1 MTTTPDR
8 ILSNFDENAHHIAKR
23 QYLQAGDG
31 DLGGMFRR
39 IADWVA
45 GAEAPEARL
54 GWAQRY
60 YDLMAEKKFCPGG
73 RVLAG
78 AGTQHGNVLNCL
90 QGDTLVETRQG
101 QARIA
106 DLSGE
111 VEVLSQ
117 GGLYRTARFRSYGT
131 QDLYRV
137 LFENGETVEATAGH
151 EWPVGK
157 RGKSGQY
164 RKVTTLD
171 LVGQFVPVLPTG
183 RRPAR
188 DEDFE
193 AGVRHGVTY
202 GDGSKNTNGHTYHV
216 QLFGAKRPLA
226 QHFGE
231 FRVHDAVYAGREVT
245 VAQGMRGELK
255 ALPDELSSD
264 AYWYGFFCGLLATDG
279 GVDDRGSAAIYQSD
293 ADELARLARQLV
305 RFGVKAASVK
315 LFRQADAGYGGKPG
329 YALRLIKQ
337 TLLPEDFLREDQR
350 ERFGRSLGGR
360 ALPRNAR
367 LRVLSVEPTGRR
379 EEVFCCEEPQTRT
392 FVIQGG
398 LLTGNCFV
406 QGATEHAP
414 ESFDG
419 VMEVAKKLA
428 LVTKVGGGNG
438 VNLDVYTP
446 RAVSSRPDAG
456 VRGWAYMS
464 AGHPDVTDF
473 IEGLMRPPTQPDGE
487 KQPVAVRNWTRVV
500 YGHAIP
506 PELVASARQNGVQIV
521 RALPQGVQPVPDDM
535 GGIIDAARAVAE
547 SAKVGVEP
555 RIDLSEM
562 RPEGAPIQGSGGT
575 SSGPVSFLME
585 IFDNFLEWANRGGE
599 TSGPINTLRFVYA
612 PVLRVVRQGGCLH
625 PDTLVTTSRG
635 TLRLRELADPFT
647 YGWQDHALEVATDEG
662 WKHSPQTFNNGVA
675 DTLKVTLESGLT
687 LQGTPNHKLKV
698 LRESGEREWVRFDE
712 LRAGDWAIQVL
723 DEHTG
728 GSVTLAP
735 LGEGDVHFNAKPIT
749 MPETLTEDLAF
760 WLGYLWGDGFVSDG
774 RVGFA
779 VAHGSP
785 MIEAAPRLFR
795 ELFGLEVGTEQKPD
809 DASLVYVTKS
819 SALVAW
825 LSQNGLLKGKARDLE
840 LPRAVRQAARNV
852 VAAFLRGLFEADG
865 TVTAGYPMLTTASE
879 QLAQDVLV
887 MLGGLGIPAKLMR
900 YNPLPG
906 RYSKQEHYRVRVMT
920 ALGLERYLE
929 RVGMLEGSRFEVLR
943 GVTPD
948 TRRESSWP
956 LPHAAALLG
965 GALDALPAGRKG
977 APSPFT
983 EARKTLSRYVRGE
996 RNLTATAY
1004 ASLKENVQVAELI
1017 PDFEF
1022 GEYYVPVREIVPGGR
1037 ILTLDICVD
1046 GNNTYLAGGVVTHN
1060 TRRGA
1065 GMATIS
1071 IEHPDVLDFLTAK
1084 DLDREAAEGDISTFN
1099 ISILVTEKF
1108 WQTLERD
1115 GLWHVDVQDVPG
1127 KYYLEPQSG
1136 LYDGRLPTL
1145 PDRAEDGARGVPLYK
1160 TAPQGRYNPADK
1172 RPGIPAK
1179 WLWDQIAQHA
1189 WATGEPG
1196 LIFVDRVNEYSALK
1210 NLGKRYEIRSTN
1222 PCVTGDT
1229 LVAVADGR
1237 GAVSFRELTEAG
1249 VDVPVYTQDDR
1260 GNVTVRWMRNP
1271 RVTGYDQP
1279 IYEVTF
1285 DDGLKVRVTGN
1296 HRFNLTDGTAREALA
1311 LQPGDS
1317 VASLT
1322 RFHAKFDEVL
1332 PHMTKTRSQDYVWL
1346 TSGQGQP
1353 KGEHRLIA
1361 AFALGR
1367 ALKTGEVVHH
1377 RDYDAQNNRPSNLE
1391 VMTVEAHDDLHRADM
1406 LGDDN
1411 PMRER
1416 WWGQLTDA
1424 DKDAHRARLSAA
1436 TSGER
1441 NGRYSGLTHAEL
1453 EEAARELA
1461 RALGRGFTNRE
1472 WQTYAKER
1480 GLPQSFSEHRETELG
1495 SVNALSERVAND
1507 LGLPVLPRGVGQSRQ
1522 AVHNFDLYQSALAS
1536 GYVAVRHEG
1545 NFYPIVTRACED
1557 CGTHYE
1563 QPWNRREVSYCRP
1576 CGLKRASAA
1585 GREGARAAMGRV
1597 SENTSERQVRA
1608 FNDLKFRL
1616 GRRPLKTEWE
1626 AHCREAG
1633 VPVRLHPGG
1642 LPTYAALTERAS
1654 VANHRVMAVEY
1665 VGREDVYNGTVDE
1678 FHNYYIGH
1686 HAVSAKGEKPR
1697 FSYVNTRQCGEIPLT
1712 VGEPCDLGAINLAA
1726 YVKGSTFDYAS
1737 FRADVRTCVRFL
1749 DDVLDVNVFAL
1760 EDNRVASQDL
1770 RRLGLGVMGL
1780 ADALIKMGL
1789 RYDSEAGR
1797 QAIYE
1802 IMSALREEAVAESE
1816 RLGQE
1821 RGVYPVYER
1830 NAKKIPHGPRRN
1842 VAVLTVAPTGTT
1854 SMLMGVSSGI
1864 EPIFSPFIWR
1874 KIGSEYR
1881 ALLAPLFVELL
1892 NQYPAPAGLEKD
1904 GGWDWDKVTEAVSEN
1919 HGSVVGLAFIPEA
1932 LQQVFV
1938 CAHDIKPEDHVRMQG
1953 TVQRA
1958 FDDGGQHAANSLS
1971 KCIAAGTLIPTSAG
1985 LVAIEDFA
1993 RTLEDDTFTPLD
2005 GTLTVDGHR
2014 ITQHYRA
2021 GVKPA
2026 TRITLD
2032 SGATLVGATAS
2043 HRVLTPEGWRLMSEL
2058 RAGDTVLGKF
2068 LASHGAGGLP
2078 IEWTDEYRTNALPV
2092 QTPKAMTPALARFL
2106 GMLAADGHTTEST
2119 GNVGLTCKDAEV
2131 ETEFTRLCQE
2141 VFGLTPRR
2149 TVDQRNGVVCLSL
2162 TSRNLA
2168 RYVEA
2173 LIGKGAYHKHAPK
2186 QLLRGSAEEKQ
2197 AFLEGLTLGGYVWEG
2212 GLCLYAGMSEQ
2223 LAYHAAEM
2231 ARSFGLPKVYQGRK
2245 WVEASGNTCHLVSV
2259 SNEMQE
2265 ILKPVESRKKV
2276 VPTQSWY
2283 RVHVPAATIAAT
2295 RLPTSHVG
2303 YTNFKSV
2310 RGRGALTCKNT
2321 SAEQIGWDT
2330 GVLAYR
2336 VTAVEDAGMVEMYD
2350 IEVEGSH
2357 AYVVNGMI
2365 SHNTINLPNSA
2376 TVGDVQDA
2384 YSEAYRTGCKG
2395 ITVYRDGSRQF
2406 QVLSTSKK
2414 KEKKAEAE
2422 PAQAAAEVMGES
2434 APEAPKVEPQPTPVP
2449 TAPARPA
2456 QPTTPVYER
2465 PARLSGITD
2474 MVKLTDPTSG
2484 HRRSFLV
2491 TVNHLNGKPIEVM
2504 VISGRAGDEANADS
2518 EALGR
2523 VVSIAL
2529 QHGVPAQALIKT
2541 LRGINGGLYGSY
2553 NGRLVGSKADL
2564 IAVALET
2571 FAKDTEA
2578 AALPPLAGASV
2589 DLPPV
2594 APAAASGVSVE
2605 SMDGMSR
2612 ESCPV
2617 CEEKAVIREEGC
2629 LKCQACGYSK
2639 CG

>member
-8 ILSNFDENAHHIAKR
+8 TLSNFDENAHHIAKR

-54 GWAQRY
+54 GWAQKY
-60 YDLMAEKKFCPGG
+60 YDLMAEKRFCPGG

-78 AGTQHGNVLNCL
+78 AGTQHGNVL
-90 QGDTLVETRQG
+90 
-101 QARIA
+101 
-106 DLSGE
+106 
-111 VEVLSQ
+111 
-117 GGLYRTARFRSYGT
+117 
-131 QDLYRV
+131 
-137 LFENGETVEATAGH
+137 
-151 EWPVGK
+151 
-157 RGKSGQY
+157 
-164 RKVTTLD
+164 
-171 LVGQFVPVLPTG
+171 
-183 RRPAR
+183 
-188 DEDFE
+188 
-193 AGVRHGVTY
+193 
-202 GDGSKNTNGHTYHV
+202 
-216 QLFGAKRPLA
+216 
-226 QHFGE
+226 
-231 FRVHDAVYAGREVT
+231 
-245 VAQGMRGELK
+245 
-255 ALPDELSSD
+255 
-264 AYWYGFFCGLLATDG
+264 
-279 GVDDRGSAAIYQSD
+279 
-293 ADELARLARQLV
+293 
-305 RFGVKAASVK
+305 
-315 LFRQADAGYGGKPG
+315 
-329 YALRLIKQ
+329 
-337 TLLPEDFLREDQR
+337 
-350 ERFGRSLGGR
+350 
-360 ALPRNAR
+360 
-367 LRVLSVEPTGRR
+367 
-379 EEVFCCEEPQTRT
+379 
-392 FVIQGG
+392 
-398 LLTGNCFV
+398 NCFV

-464 AGHPDVTDF
+464 ATHPDVTDF

-506 PELVASARQNGVQIV
+506 PELVASARVNGVQIV

-625 PDTLVTTSRG
+625 PDTLVHTSRG
-635 TLRLRELADPFT
+635 TLRLRELVDARSFGHQGHT
-647 YGWQDHALEVATDEG
+647 LEVATDEG
-662 WKHSPQTFNNGVA
+662 WRHSPEGFNNGLA
-675 DTLKVTLESGLT
+675 DTRRITLDNGLT

-698 LRESGEREWVRFDE
+698 LRENGAREWVRFDE
-712 LRAGDWAIQVL
+712 LRPGDWAIQVL
-723 DEHTG
+723 DGHTG
-728 GSVTLAP
+728 TPALLEP
-735 LGEGDVHFNAKPIT
+735 LLDPHFNAKRIRT
-749 MPETLTEDLAF
+749 PETLTEDLAF
-760 WLGYLWGDGFVSDG
+760 WLGYLWGDGFVSG
-774 RVGFA
+774 NRVGFA

-785 MIEAAPRLFR
+785 MMEETPRLFR
-795 ELFGLEVGTEQKPD
+795 DLFGLELRREQKEND
-809 DASLVYVTKS
+809 RSVVFVTRS
-819 SALVAW
+819 AALVAW
-825 LSQNGLLKGKARDLE
+825 LTRNGLLKGKALSLE
-840 LPRAVRQAARNV
+840 VPRPVRQAPRPV
-852 VAAFLRGLFEADG
+852 LGAFLRGLFEADG
-865 TVTAGYPMLTTASE
+865 TLLHGYPQLSTASRR
-879 QLAQDVLV
+879 LAEDVVVL
-887 MLGGLGIPAKLMR
+887 LGGLGIPAKLTR
-900 YNPLPG
+900 YEALPN
-906 RYSKQEHYRVRVMT
+906 RLSAREHYRLNVVSGK
-920 ALGLERYLE
+920 GLERYVE
-929 RVGMLEGSRFEVLR
+929 RVGWLPGSRFGALR
-943 GVTPD
+943 TFQPD
-948 TRRESSWP
+948 AGRESAWP
-956 LPHAAALLG
+956 LPHAASLLTD
-965 GALDALPAGRKG
+965 LHTSLPAGRKG
-977 APSPFT
+977 SPSAFT
-983 EARKTLSRYVRGE
+983 ETRKTLSRYIRGE
-996 RNLTATAY
+996 RGLTASGY
-1004 ASLKENVQVAELI
+1004 AALAHNPQIASALPAF
-1017 PDFEF
+1017 DHD
-1022 GEYYVPVREIVPGGR
+1022 EYYVRVQDVTPGDR
-1037 ILTLDICVD
+1037 ILTLDISVEE
-1046 GNNTYLAGGVVTHN
+1046 NHTYLANGMVSHN

-1115 GLWHVDVQDVPG
+1115 GLWHVDVQEVPG
-1127 KYYLEPQSG
+1127 KYYLEPQSAM
-1136 LYDGRLPTL
+1136 YDGRLPTL

-1222 PCVTGDT
+1222 PC
-1229 LVAVADGR
+1229 
-1237 GAVSFRELTEAG
+1237 
-1249 VDVPVYTQDDR
+1249 
-1260 GNVTVRWMRNP
+1260 
-1271 RVTGYDQP
+1271 
-1279 IYEVTF
+1279 
-1285 DDGLKVRVTGN
+1285 
-1296 HRFNLTDGTAREALA
+1296 
-1311 LQPGDS
+1311 
-1317 VASLT
+1317 
-1322 RFHAKFDEVL
+1322 
-1332 PHMTKTRSQDYVWL
+1332 
-1346 TSGQGQP
+1346 
-1353 KGEHRLIA
+1353 
-1361 AFALGR
+1361 
-1367 ALKTGEVVHH
+1367 
-1377 RDYDAQNNRPSNLE
+1377 
-1391 VMTVEAHDDLHRADM
+1391 
-1406 LGDDN
+1406 
-1411 PMRER
+1411 
-1416 WWGQLTDA
+1416 
-1424 DKDAHRARLSAA
+1424 
-1436 TSGER
+1436 
-1441 NGRYSGLTHAEL
+1441 
-1453 EEAARELA
+1453 
-1461 RALGRGFTNRE
+1461 
-1472 WQTYAKER
+1472 
-1480 GLPQSFSEHRETELG
+1480 
-1495 SVNALSERVAND
+1495 
-1507 LGLPVLPRGVGQSRQ
+1507 
-1522 AVHNFDLYQSALAS
+1522 
-1536 GYVAVRHEG
+1536 
-1545 NFYPIVTRACED
+1545 
-1557 CGTHYE
+1557 
-1563 QPWNRREVSYCRP
+1563 
-1576 CGLKRASAA
+1576 
-1585 GREGARAAMGRV
+1585 
-1597 SENTSERQVRA
+1597 
-1608 FNDLKFRL
+1608 
-1616 GRRPLKTEWE
+1616 
-1626 AHCREAG
+1626 
-1633 VPVRLHPGG
+1633 
-1642 LPTYAALTERAS
+1642 
-1654 VANHRVMAVEY
+1654 
-1665 VGREDVYNGTVDE
+1665 
-1678 FHNYYIGH
+1678 
-1686 HAVSAKGEKPR
+1686 
-1697 FSYVNTRQCGEIPLT
+1697 GEIPLT

-1726 YVKGSTFDYAS
+1726 YVRGSTFDYAS

-2058 RAGDTVLGKF
+2058 RPGDTVLGKF
-2068 LASHGAGGLP
+2068 LASHGVGGLP

-2197 AFLEGLTLGGYVWEG
+2197 AFLEGLTLDGYVWEG

-2245 WVEASGNTCHLVSV
+2245 RVEASGKTCHLVSV

-2265 ILKPVESRKKV
+2265 ILTPVESRKKV
-2276 VPTQSWY
+2276 KPTQSWY

-2295 RLPTSHVG
+2295 RLPTSHAG

-2376 TVGDVQDA
+2376 TVQDVQDA

-2414 KEKKAEAE
+2414 KEKKAEA
-2422 PAQAAAEVMGES
+2422 AQAAAEVMGES
-2434 APEAPKVEPQPTPVP
+2434 TPEAPKVETPP
-2449 TAPARPA
+2449 APAPAPAAPSRPA

-2571 FAKDTEA
+2571 FGKDMEA

-2589 DLPPV
+2589 DLPP
-2594 APAAASGVSVE
+2594 ALPATPSGVSVE

-2612 ESCPV
+2612 ERCPV